1 MRSQRKV
8 SKGTRAPDRRSL
20 TQQRTTINRRI
31 IRLTAQIK
39 GLKSRVAELDKLIAS
54 TPEWSHAH
62 TDSPLKIKQEIK
74 NSSADE
80 VKCKAEVPGQEDD
93 VLQRR
98 RSLSNDSVQLVMDN
112 LQEQA
117 DGAVS
122 ELIKHVKDERH
133 SSFERA
139 ARLLKRQRDK
149 NANMRDETWQ
159 NSSGPGPSNQRRQR

>member
-1 MRSQRKV
+1 MHSQRKV

-20 TQQRTTINRRI
+20 IQQRTTINRRI
-31 IRLTAQIK
+31 LRLTAQIK
-39 GLKSRVAELDKLIAS
+39 GLRSRVAELDKLIAN
-54 TPEWSHAH
+54 TPEWSHAYA
-62 TDSPLKIKQEIK
+62 DPPLKIKQEIK

-80 VKCKAEVPGQEDD
+80 VKCKAEVPDQGDD

-98 RSLSNDSVQLVMDN
+98 RSLSSDSVQLIMDN

-139 ARLLKRQRDK
+139 ALLLKRQRDK
-149 NANMRDETWQ
+149 NANMRDETQ
-159 NSSGPGPSNQRRQR
+159 QDPRGPGPSNQGRQR